1 MRQPKPYKNKWVTMN
16 RRRWVIVTV
25 LMLVA
30 ILVTLV
36 WLFREPPPPENTAVV
51 RRGSLSAT
59 VDALGRVE
67 PVRHIRLSTQVSGR
81 VQAIHAQEGDVVAE
95 DALLLQ
101 LDIPEHEQA
110 VEQARRSI
118 DIRQQQLERALA
130 APGAAEIRLASARL
144 RRATVARAR
153 AQDEYDEIADEPDA
167 ESSDEALNLAVARLE
182 YEIAE
187 AEFDRLMQGTPDLEI
202 ARLRLELLQ
211 AEHNLRQAERR
222 VEQGRIRA
230 PFGGTV
236 LRVTPRV
243 GENVTGFGP
252 LIELA
257 DLQNWRI
264 TAQIDELDIAAIAPG
279 QEVEVRL
286 DAFPGELLV
295 GQVEKVLP
303 GLVDTRGATLYE
315 ARVSLDAEHLPLRP
329 GMGATLRI
337 KIRTVEDALLVPR
350 RAVQQVG
357 RQQVVTVVEGRR
369 QRRAVVTTGLADA
382 DEIEILHGLDE
393 GQVVLLH

>member
-1 MRQPKPYKNKWVTMN
+1 MNKH
-16 RRRWVIVTV
+16 RWVIVTV
-25 LMLVA
+25 LALVA
-30 ILVTLV
+30 ILAALV
-36 WLFREPPPPENTAVV
+36 WVLREPPPPENTAVV

-59 VDALGRVE
+59 VDALGRIE
-67 PVRHIRLSTQVSGR
+67 PLRHIRLSTQSSGR
-81 VQAIHAQEGDVVAE
+81 VQAIHAQEGDVAAE
-95 DALLLQ
+95 DTLLLQ
-101 LDIPEHEQA
+101 LDISEHEQA
-110 VEQARRSI
+110 VEQARRSL

-153 AQDEYDEIADEPDA
+153 AQDEYDEIADEADA
-167 ESSDEALNLAVARLE
+167 ESSDEALDLAVAKLE

-187 AEFDRLMQGTPDLEI
+187 AEFDRLMEGASDLEI
-202 ARLRLELLQ
+202 ARLRLEQLQ
-211 AEHNLRQAERR
+211 AEHSLRQAERR

-230 PFGGTV
+230 PFTGTV
-236 LRVTPRV
+236 LRVMPRV
-243 GENVTGFGP
+243 GENVTGFNP

-257 DLQNWRI
+257 DLETWRI
-264 TAQIDELDIAAIAPG
+264 AAQIDELDIAAIEPG

-286 DAFPGELLV
+286 DAFPGELIV
-295 GQVEKVLP
+295 GEVEKVLP

-315 ARVSLDAEHLPLRP
+315 AHVRFDAPHLVLRP

-337 KIRTVEDALLVPR
+337 KTRTVEDVLLAPR

-369 QRRAVVTTGLADA
+369 QRRVVVITGLADA
-382 DEIEILHGLDE
+382 AEVEILSGLDE
-393 GQVVLLH
+393 GQIVLLN